1 MTRKHLSVPRL
12 ILTIVLLA
20 IALVLGYLLYVTL
33 QYHRIPDDTVLAIEG
48 QTSRPLLD
56 PGKPYTAATY
66 NIGFGAYDTSF
77 SFFMDT
83 GTMKDGTPVQGE
95 YGKATSKQVVLSNLQ
110 GIISTV
116 KKLDPDILLFQE
128 VDKKSNRAHGVNEKQ
143 MLEDNLPGRNT
154 VYASNFH
161 SAYLAYPFSDPHG
174 KTEAGLVTMSKH
186 PISQAVRK
194 QYPVDDSFPNR
205 FFDLDRAFSVTV
217 LPVTNGKNLVLINSH
232 MSAYDKG
239 GVIRKQQ
246 LEVLN
251 AYLAEAIANGDYVIV
266 GGDFNHSLGSD
277 ILTAFPSQ
285 QEIPEWVHVIDDA
298 DLTAGMRIVKAGNR
312 TTTPTC
318 RSTDMPY
325 RKGVN
330 YTAVLDG
337 FLVSDNVTATAKN
350 VDNQFAYSDH
360 QPVVLTFTL
369 KP

>member
-1 MTRKHLSVPRL
+1 
-12 ILTIVLLA
+12 
-20 IALVLGYLLYVTL
+20 
-33 QYHRIPDDTVLAIEG
+33 
-48 QTSRPLLD
+48 
-56 PGKPYTAATY
+56 
-66 NIGFGAYDTSF
+66 
-77 SFFMDT
+77 
-83 GTMKDGTPVQGE
+83 
-95 YGKATSKQVVLSNLQ
+95 
-110 GIISTV
+110 
-116 KKLDPDILLFQE
+116 
-128 VDKKSNRAHGVNEKQ
+128 
-143 MLEDNLPGRNT
+143 
-154 VYASNFH
+154 
-161 SAYLAYPFSDPHG
+161 
-174 KTEAGLVTMSKH
+174 MSKH

-266 GGDFNHSLGSD
+266 GGEFQPFVGSD